1 MESVLTVDPS
11 PQTSFSSS
19 YTSSEHVNHFLVII
33 ATMLLN
39 LDVQQYNINVYI
51 LFIFLFDSCIHLY
64 NALQSSSHPTPL
76 LAFAFTTNPWLAF
89 ITSVLLCAPPLSFIR
104 VPC

>member
-19 YTSSEHVNHFLVII
+19 YTSSEYVNHFLVII

-51 LFIFLFDSCIHLY
+51 LFIFLFFCLTVAYIYTMHFSHL
-64 NALQSSSHPTPL
+64 HTPPPCWHL
-76 LAFAFTTNPWLAF
+76 LSQLTLG
-89 ITSVLLCAPPLSFIR
+89 LLS
-104 VPC
+104 